1 MVCGRIRVRLP
12 GGVRCAFVRGRMDQ
26 RVARGRIARRAALP
40 PHEGLCGEDE
50 SQTRE
55 NDLMEL
61 GSVIFM

>member
-1 MVCGRIRVRLP
+1 
-12 GGVRCAFVRGRMDQ
+12 MDQ
-26 RVARGRIARRAALP
+26 RVALWRIARRAALP